1 MKTIKHILFIKAQ
14 APIGK
19 RALLFSLLL
28 LLLLLLFLVKVWGA
42 FESLNML
49 KSSWKSAHTLESL
62 AMSFWQKLIHRLHS
76 APLECG
82 GPYTYLHMLV
92 I

>member
-28 LLLLLLFLVKVWGA
+28 LLLLLLLVKVLGA

-49 KSSWKSAHTLESL
+49 KSSWKSAHTLEFL
-62 AMSFWQKLIHRLHS
+62 AE
-76 APLECG
+76 AD
-82 GPYTYLHMLV
+82 T
-92 I
+92 